1 MAFAHDTHRS
11 YAAASVWQRLSDLRA
26 DLVERFAKYRVYRAT
41 VNELSM
47 LSERELS
54 DLGLSHSD
62 IPAVAR
68 QAAYSA

>member
-1 MAFAHDTHRS
+1 MAFAHETHRS
-11 YAAASVWQRLSDLRA
+11 YEAASVWQRIADLRA
-26 DLVERFAKYRVYRAT
+26 DLVERFAQYRTYRAT

-47 LSERELS
+47 LSERELN

-68 QAAYSA
+68 QAAYAA